1 MGNSQQKLRAKA
13 SKLQTANQTL
23 EFDNQFQQ
31 TRIKE
36 LENKLDAISSKVDS
50 IKKID
55 NCAQTEQIEQET
67 TAVDKLCDERDVMI
81 KTLNGLIEDN
91 VSALNELKTKS
102 ITLSEKDLKI
112 LNQRLQLSA
121 QNKLLTKQRADLK
134 TLKSRQTDSELTKK
148 VANQRVTL
156 NQYHYK
162 IVEYKKQIDSSTNNP
177 ESIAS
182 QSGEIKDLNQKLE
195 TQANELKTLNQ
206 RFTRLATERDLY
218 RDQSILLKQNHD
230 KVYSLVE
237 KVLHSNCDDI
247 SLKLADQLY
256 ELYTETCK
264 KLDEAHSTHNYSS
277 NKASVKNTKDD
288 GSYTQQVKY

>member
-36 LENKLDAISSKVDS
+36 LENELDAISSKVDS

-55 NCAQTEQIEQET
+55 NFAQTEQLEQET
-67 TAVDKLCDERDVMI
+67 TAVGKLCDERGVII

-134 TLKSRQTDSELTKK
+134 ILKSRQTDSELTKK
-148 VANQRVTL
+148 IANQRVTL
-156 NQYHYK
+156 TQYHSK
-162 IVEYKKQIDSSTNNP
+162 IVEYKKQIDSCTNDP
-177 ESIAS
+177 VSIAS
-182 QSGEIKDLNQKLE
+182 QSSEIKDLSQKIE

-206 RFTRLATERDLY
+206 RFTRLAVERDLY
-218 RDQSILLKQNHD
+218 RGQSTILKQNHN
-230 KVYSLVE
+230 KVFSLVE
-237 KVLHSNCDDI
+237 KGLQSGRDGV
-247 SLKLADQLY
+247 SLKFVDQLY

-264 KLDEAHSTHNYSS
+264 KLDEAHSTHNY
-277 NKASVKNTKDD
+277 TRI
-288 GSYTQQVKY
+288 QVQGT